1 MAKGEASYYKAKE
14 RLAES
19 RRIDNFRC
27 AHPDVSEAEARS
39 IVRKMDE
46 SVVEQPAASAA
57 VANPSKSKESLK
69 QINDL
74 KSQLGILMKKQDGRK
89 AGGSTNEARR
99 KNVKFEFEC
108 WHCKSKKHPVAKCP
122 VAKAGKPPVK
132 GSFFWKRQNE
142 SKGGGGDARE

>member
-1 MAKGEASYYKAKE
+1 MVKGEAKE
-14 RLAES
+14 KLVES
-19 RRIDNFRC
+19 RRVDNFRC

-46 SVVEQPAASAA
+46 SVVEQPSASVGAS
-57 VANPSKSKESLK
+57 NPTKSKGSQK

-74 KSQLGILMKKQDGRK
+74 KSQLGILIKKQ
-89 AGGSTNEARR
+89 AGGRTAEGASDSRR

-132 GSFFWKRQNE
+132 GSYFWKRQNE
-142 SKGGGGDARE
+142 NKGGGANTRE